1 MRIYPTLV
9 SNTTDEISYSIK
21 HIDKQKIIL
30 YYQLITA
37 KLTFA
42 FVVVKNIDL
51 SKNVVFISVLPS
63 HAQVICTDSVIFHF

>member
-30 YYQLITA
+30 YYQLITT

-51 SKNVVFISVLPS
+51 SKNVVFITVLPS
-63 HAQVICTDSVIFHF
+63 HAQVICTDSVHF